1 MNHYWKKYSRTY
13 QELVHCFGASAFIFL
28 KYLRPVRSL
37 FYVIELVYKF
47 KLKFCILKCGETR
60 YMSDFGKVFFKID
73 EVLEKKN
80 ISKNKLEKEAN
91 LQRTQLNSYCN
102 NKVKRIDLETIAKI
116 CHVLDCK
123 IEDIMEYER

>member
-1 MNHYWKKYSRTY
+1 M
-13 QELVHCFGASAFIFL
+13 Q
-28 KYLRPVRSL
+28 
-37 FYVIELVYKF
+37 
-47 KLKFCILKCGETR
+47 
-60 YMSDFGKVFFKID
+60 DFGKVVFKID
-73 EVLEKKN
+73 QVLENKN
-80 ISKNKLEKEAN
+80 ISKNKLEKEAK